1 MILSEYDRRWAEIRL
16 YHFCLDMYRIRNKSI
31 DIMDMV
37 NMVCEIS
44 EIDSSAIKPIIQ
56 TMLTDTYYKSTK
68 REIILIGSKKG
79 LSAYS
84 MGKLLGMTR
93 QGVSK
98 YLNRNEEEF
107 SPLPRLNIDD
117 DRLIIKFLI
126 TLDKLKDVGQLG
138 YGTFN

>member
-37 NMVCEIS
+37 NMVCEIG
-44 EIDSSAIKPIIQ
+44 EI
-56 TMLTDTYYKSTK
+56 
-68 REIILIGSKKG
+68 
-79 LSAYS
+79 
-84 MGKLLGMTR
+84 LGMTR